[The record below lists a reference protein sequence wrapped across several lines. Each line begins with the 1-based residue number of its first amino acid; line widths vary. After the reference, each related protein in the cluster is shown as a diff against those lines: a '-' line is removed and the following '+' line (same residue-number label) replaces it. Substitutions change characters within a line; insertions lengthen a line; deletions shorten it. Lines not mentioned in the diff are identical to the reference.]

1 MAKSQKDPEI
11 IAVAR
16 TLQNTPWCEEYEKMV
31 SGMMYNPVDP
41 ILVDG
46 RHQGRCLARDFNEID
61 HRKHTADEV
70 ARLKTETLAKMVGK
84 LGAGTFVEAPLIVD
98 YGCNVIFGKNCFVNF
113 NMTILD
119 VSLVT
124 IGDRVQFG
132 PNVSIY
138 TAGHDT
144 SVLSRIKFV
153 EYGLPVT
160 IEDDCWIGGGV
171 TIMPGVTIGR
181 GTTVGSGAVV
191 TKSLPAYSVAVGSP
205 ARVIKKLQT
214 VEEEMAD
221 PENKYRELKG
231 NLVEG

>member
-84 LGAGTFVEAPLIVD
+84 LGAGTFVEAPFIVD
-98 YGCNVIFGKNCFVNF
+98 YGCNVIFGKNCFANF